1 MNIGIIGAGSIGLLF
16 AAYLNNAFNITI
28 YSKTTEQ
35 ANLLNQRGLTL
46 QKRGTEVNV
55 KVQAV
60 PISEWTGKDDLT
72 IVAVKQYQLDSV
84 ITKLNNQP
92 VMPKQLLFL
101 QNGMGH
107 LKLLENVEANQI
119 FLASVEHGAL
129 KINATT
135 VRHNG
140 EGAIYAAVYKGDQ
153 EKLQAFSQA
162 SPAEFPIF
170 LKDHYVEM
178 LVNKLIANAV
188 INPLTAILQVENG
201 ELIDNFYY
209 FTVLKKLF
217 SELSFVLNLDD
228 PDRHIKNI
236 ITICKNTATN
246 RSSMLKDLDTKQITE
261 VDAILGFVIEE
272 AKKQGKD
279 APLIE
284 SYYNMLKG
292 KEREWG
298 DNS

>member
-16 AAYLNNAFNITI
+16 AAYLNNTFNITI

-35 ANLLNQRGLTL
+35 ANLLNQRGLSL
-46 QKRGTEVNV
+46 QKRGIEVNV
-55 KVQAV
+55 KVKAV

-72 IVAVKQYQLDSV
+72 IVAVKQYQMDSV
-84 ITKLNNQP
+84 ITKLNNLP
-92 VMPKQLLFL
+92 VKPKQLLFL

-107 LKLLENVEANQI
+107 VKLLENVEADHI

-129 KINATT
+129 KLDATT

-140 EGAIYAAVYKGDQ
+140 EGVIYAAVYKGDQ
-153 EKLQAFSQA
+153 EKLQVFSQA
-162 SPAEFPIF
+162 APAEFPIF
-170 LKDHYVEM
+170 IKDHYNEM

-201 ELIDNFYY
+201 ELIDNSYY

-217 SELSFVLNLDD
+217 VEISFVLNLDD
-228 PDRHIKNI
+228 PDRHLKNI
-236 ITICKNTATN
+236 INICKNTATN
-246 RSSMLKDLDTKQITE
+246 RSSMLKDLDAKQVTE

-284 SYYNMLKG
+284 SYYNMSKG

-298 DNS
+298 DNI